1 MAVPTDTEELRLA
14 WSALAGQDVADGW
27 VTIPLGGA
35 GPRFRAGI
43 HYPGG
48 YETLLVGFSGITMPK
63 RADLPAGR
71 GFTVSAVPEAAG
83 SSFTQWIG
91 VSRQPNAP
99 DDMFTQMA
107 ADIVGSLAV
116 HAGRAE
122 SWLFGL
128 LLARIRAWQDF
139 MRSPRAGILSAEAEL
154 GLAGELIMIEALVA
168 AGADAGSVVDAW
180 QGPARSLQDFLF
192 AVHGLEVKT
201 SLSVNGFPASISSL
215 EQLDAALGRVV
226 LLAAVRLCIQQTGRK
241 LPEIVAECRAL
252 LDAHTVSINAFELQL
267 LNAGYFDSVSAEYV
281 RAFEVVDIRIFPV
294 DDLFPGLMRSL
305 TKPEIRSAE
314 YVLDLDLVSVPS
326 ITVADLTSHGV
337 F

>member
-1 MAVPTDTEELRLA
+1 MQTDTEELHLA
-14 WSALAGQDVADGW
+14 WTALAGQDVADGW
-27 VTIPLGGA
+27 MTIPLGGA

-43 HYPGG
+43 NYPGG
-48 YETLLVGFSGITMPK
+48 YETLLVGFNGITTPK

-71 GFTVSAVPEAAG
+71 GFTVSPVPEATG
-83 SSFTQWIG
+83 NGFTQWIG

-107 ADIVGSLAV
+107 ADIVGSLAA

-128 LLARIRAWQDF
+128 LLARIRAWQEF
-139 MRSPRAGILSAEAEL
+139 MRPPRAGILSPEAEL
-154 GLAGELIMIEALVA
+154 GLAGELIMLEALIG
-168 AGADAGSVVDAW
+168 AGAEAGSVVDAW

-215 EQLDAALGRVV
+215 EQLDAAQGRVV
-226 LLAAVRLCIQQTGRK
+226 LLAAVRLCIQQTGRT
-241 LPEIVAECRAL
+241 LPEIVTCCRAL
-252 LDAHTVSINAFELQL
+252 LAPLTVSLNAFELQL
-267 LNAGYFDSVSAEYV
+267 LNAGYFDSVAAEYL
-281 RAFEVVDIRIFPV
+281 RTFDLVDIRIFPV
-294 DDLFPGLMRSL
+294 DDAFPGILRSL
-305 TKPEIRSAE
+305 TRPEIRSVE
-314 YVLDLDLVSVPS
+314 YVLNLDLVSLPS

>member
-1 MAVPTDTEELRLA
+1 MAVQTDTEELRLA
-14 WSALAGQDVADGW
+14 WTALAGQDVADGW
-27 VTIPLGGA
+27 MTIPLGGA

-48 YETLLVGFSGITMPK
+48 YETLLVGFSGITTPK

-83 SSFTQWIG
+83 NGFTQWIG

-107 ADIVGSLAV
+107 ADIVGSLAA

-128 LLARIRAWQDF
+128 LLARIRAWQEF
-139 MRSPRAGILSAEAEL
+139 MRLPRAGILSPEAEL
-154 GLAGELIMIEALVA
+154 GLAGELIMLEALVG

-201 SLSVNGFPASISSL
+201 SLSVNGFPASINSL
-215 EQLDAALGRVV
+215 EQLDGAQGRVV
-226 LLAAVRLCIQQTGRK
+226 LLAAVRLCIQQTGRT
-241 LPEIVAECRAL
+241 LPEIVTCCRAL
-252 LDAHTVSINAFELQL
+252 LLLLTVSHNAFELQL
-267 LNAGYFDSVSAEYV
+267 LNAGYFDSVSAEYL
-281 RAFEVVDIRIFPV
+281 RTFDLVDIRIFPI
-294 DDLFPGLMRSL
+294 DDAFPGILRSL
-305 TKPEIRSAE
+305 TRPEIRSAE
-314 YVLDLDLVSVPS
+314 YVLDLDLVSLPS